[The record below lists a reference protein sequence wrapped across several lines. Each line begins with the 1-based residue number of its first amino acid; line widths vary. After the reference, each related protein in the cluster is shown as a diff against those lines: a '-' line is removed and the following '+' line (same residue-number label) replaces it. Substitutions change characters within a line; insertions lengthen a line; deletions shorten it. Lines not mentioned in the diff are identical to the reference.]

1 MNAMKGRPQKSGEAP
16 LRAENRERAGF
27 AERSPTPTDA
37 PLVAGNAP
45 TEPAMFDNLHGLGV
59 PSVSTTNEK
68 RYGRLGPFMV
78 VVPALVV
85 VSAIGFS
92 TLGGIGAVSLQGS
105 LALGWSLLLGFIAL
119 RLARSESRRAALAN
133 GSVFL
138 ATLALGVMAGGG
150 LPSQLLLSAGLST
163 PSTTFTMI
171 HPLRRHLQPVHH
183 HHELP
188 YGVVAHTRSV
198 VPQLAHPQAQDAHSH
213 SGCGVL
219 RDADL
224 VLRLLRAQYLRVRG
238 LPPDGP
244 FSAEV
249 VERFRMWVNL
259 NWLRI
264 AIQDVLTYLLFLLAA
279 FVPASA
285 TGTIRKQPG
294 ERAVEK
300 EAQSA

>member
-1 MNAMKGRPQKSGEAP
+1 M
-16 LRAENRERAGF
+16 
-27 AERSPTPTDA
+27 
-37 PLVAGNAP
+37 
-45 TEPAMFDNLHGLGV
+45 
-59 PSVSTTNEK
+59 
-68 RYGRLGPFMV
+68 
-78 VVPALVV
+78 
-85 VSAIGFS
+85 
-92 TLGGIGAVSLQGS
+92 
-105 LALGWSLLLGFIAL
+105 

-171 HPLRRHLQPVHH
+171 HPPFADTSNLFIITMNSLMEWLLIPAALFLNWHIPKRRTLIVIAAVAFYAMRVW
-183 HHELP
+183 P
-188 YGVVAHTRSV
+188 YIYF
-198 VPQLAHPQAQDAHSH
+198 VPNIFEFGA
-213 SGCGVL
+213 
-219 RDADL
+219 
-224 VLRLLRAQYLRVRG
+224 

-285 TGTIRKQPG
+285 GGTFRKSAG

-300 EAQSA
+300 QAQSA

>member
-1 MNAMKGRPQKSGEAP
+1 M
-16 LRAENRERAGF
+16 
-27 AERSPTPTDA
+27 
-37 PLVAGNAP
+37 
-45 TEPAMFDNLHGLGV
+45 
-59 PSVSTTNEK
+59 STTNEK
-68 RYGRLGPFMV
+68 RFGRLGPFLV

-85 VSAIGFS
+85 VSGVGFS
-92 TLGGIGAVSLQGS
+92 TLGGFGAALIAGVI
-105 LALGWSLLLGFIAL
+105 ALGWALFLGFIAR

-138 ATLALGVMAGGG
+138 ATLGAGLMAGGA
-150 LPSQLLLSAGLST
+150 LHQQMLLSAGLST
-163 PSTTFTMI
+163 PSTTFTI
-171 HPLRRHLQPVHH
+171 VHPPFGGSFSLFIITMNSLMEWLLMPVALFCNWHIPKRRTLIVIAA
-183 HHELP
+183 
-188 YGVVAHTRSV
+188 VAFYAMRIWSYV
-198 VPQLAHPQAQDAHSH
+198 YFVPNIFEFGA
-213 SGCGVL
+213 
-219 RDADL
+219 
-224 VLRLLRAQYLRVRG
+224 

-285 TGTIRKQPG
+285 RGTFRKLGG
-294 ERAVEK
+294 ERAVER